1 MLSILTDSVKLY
13 RAFKT
18 TFIDNLGT
26 IVKAVP
32 EVFCSVGY
40 LLKVSST
47 FSSSALHPCLP
58 SPTVVPDLWCTV
70 KEYGLGTL
78 HPLRAPLDT

>member
-32 EVFCSVGY
+32 EVFCSVGD
-40 LLKVSST
+40 LLKVSSH
-47 FSSSALHPCLP
+47 FLHQLSIPVCL
-58 SPTVVPDLWCTV
+58 VPLWSLTCGV
-70 KEYGLGTL
+70 RRRNMG
-78 HPLRAPLDT
+78 